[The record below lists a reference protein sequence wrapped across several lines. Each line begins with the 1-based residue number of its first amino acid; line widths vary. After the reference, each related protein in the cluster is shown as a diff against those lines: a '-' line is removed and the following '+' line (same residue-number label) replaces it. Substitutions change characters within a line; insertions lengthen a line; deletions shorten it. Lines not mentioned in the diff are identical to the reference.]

1 MNEKMKNLL
10 KNDTQIKKEE
20 EKIKKGTIKM
30 MKEMGAKSEI
40 ILMLN
45 IWIIIYYYKKVKD

>member
-1 MNEKMKNLL
+1 MKNLL

-30 MKEMGAKSEI
+30 IKEMGAKSEI

>member
-1 MNEKMKNLL
+1 MKNLL

-20 EKIKKGTIKM
+20 EKIKKETIKM